1 MFINDTNMSDNS
13 DYKVLLVDDNKAL
26 GTSLQPQAERYGLDL
41 QQCECWEDAQQELK
55 KKFLE
60 WDAII
65 LDANCIYKKN
75 ESADMGFLPLALGEL
90 RELFGRHG
98 SSIPWY
104 VYTAGPGEKV
114 EKEKFDSIMTI
125 IKRYTRDDESWGN
138 MLYYKVSTPDE
149 NGKDDVD
156 HLFENIQRVA
166 SLKTRNKILFWYKE
180 VFDAMEACLKCRKE
194 ILIEILTALHFPEYR
209 KDLDPD
215 KQYNRLRKV
224 LEAIFYSS
232 RELGL
237 LPNDF
242 FDKRHVKNLQ
252 DASRY
257 MAGLRP
263 NHIAVRY
270 GEEGEYIFPP
280 IIASTVRNIL
290 DVTNTGSHIEANQ
303 TNLLFGYAL
312 QLCDVIVWYR
322 SYVENHSDRETNL
335 AKCKRSDSQNADEVE
350 TRFPEYEGKSF
361 LLEKDEEGNLHCD
374 RCLVSYN
381 QHQDKIE
388 KKVRL
393 HKIVENDKDTREVYP
408 YFAKK
413 VELVES
419 E

>member
-1 MFINDTNMSDNS
+1 MRDNS

-41 QQCECWEDAQQELK
+41 QPCECWEDAQQELE

-104 VYTAGPGEKV
+104 VYTAEPGEKV
-114 EKEKFDSIMTI
+114 EKENFDSIMTI

-209 KDLDPD
+209 KNFDPD
-215 KQYNRLRKV
+215 KEYTRLRKV
-224 LEAIFYSS
+224 LESIFHSS
-232 RELGL
+232 RRLGL

-242 FDKRHVKNLQ
+242 FNKNHIYLQ

-303 TNLLFGYAL
+303 ANLLFGYAL
-312 QLCDVIVWYR
+312 QLCDVIVWYGN
-322 SYVENHSDRETNL
+322 YVKEHGNKEENL
-335 AKCKRSDSQNADEVE
+335 KKRVKLIDFANKANPEV
-350 TRFPEYEGKSF
+350 
-361 LLEKDEEGNLHCD
+361 LD
-374 RCLVSYN
+374 
-381 QHQDKIE
+381 
-388 KKVRL
+388 
-393 HKIVENDKDTREVYP
+393 
-408 YFAKK
+408 
-413 VELVES
+413 
-419 E
+419 

>member
-1 MFINDTNMSDNS
+1 MENKVY
-13 DYKVLLVDDNKAL
+13 YKVLFVDDDSKVRETQPTKAE
-26 GTSLQPQAERYGLDL
+26 QYGLDL
-41 QQCECWEDAQQELK
+41 TPVACWEDAKKELMDRDD
-55 KKFLE
+55 FSS

-65 LDANCIYKKN
+65 LDARCVVKKDGV
-75 ESADMGFLPLALGEL
+75 ADFHFLDTALSEL
-90 RELFGRHG
+90 YVLFERYGYR
-98 SSIPWY
+98 IPWY
-104 VYTAGPGEKV
+104 VLTGAAGENDFRFVMKGLNRYPREEKWGNWLNEKV
-114 EKEKFDSIMTI
+114 SRDGKE
-125 IKRYTRDDESWGN
+125 
-138 MLYYKVSTPDE
+138 
-149 NGKDDVD
+149 DDVD
-156 HLFENIQRVA
+156 RLYENIQRVA
-166 SLKTRNKILFWYKE
+166 PFRTRNRILDLYKD
-180 VFDAMEACLKCRKE
+180 VFDAMGACLNCKKE
-194 ILIEILTALHFPEYR
+194 YLIEILTALHFPEYR

-242 FDKRHVKNLQ
+242 FDKRHVNLQ

-257 MAGLRP
+257 LAGETP
-263 NHIAVRY
+263 KHIPMRY
-270 GEEGEYIFPP
+270 GEKGESVFPP
-280 IIASTVRNIL
+280 IIASTVRNMI
-290 DVTNTGSHIEANQ
+290 DATNTGSHIEVNHA
-303 TNLLFGYAL
+303 NLLFGYAL

-350 TRFPEYEGKSF
+350 TQFPEYEGKSF